1 MPPCQGGCR
10 EFEPRLPLI
19 KNTHRKMSVFYQ
31 LDDSGETCFL
41 ASCVSELRLE
51 QFCDWTKS
59 KKQNAE
65 LPLNASEQDTSLVS
79 RSKISRWT
87 LVPSAYFVRQILAR
101 TRPLRVRR
109 ICGRTRGKCIYISSN
124 ATSLT
129 TSGQRE
135 YRVCQNRRCILMSS
149 LLGSKK

>member
-19 KNTHRKMSVFYQ
+19 KKTHLRWVFFISFSHGRRMS
-31 LDDSGETCFL
+31 DK

-59 KKQNAE
+59 KEQNAE

-79 RSKISRWT
+79 RSIKKTDRIFYQSFLIMLFIHFANFFFVFFKDLVSFNLLSRT
-87 LVPSAYFVRQILAR
+87 HKSIFYAK
-101 TRPLRVRR
+101 R
-109 ICGRTRGKCIYISSN
+109 IF
-124 ATSLT
+124 
-129 TSGQRE
+129 
-135 YRVCQNRRCILMSS
+135 
-149 LLGSKK
+149 